1 MWYVALMT
9 GLPDLVL
16 ERLEAVHLMMMRI
29 LCLKGKDYSY
39 KTDNLLNPF
48 NTKLIMQF
56 LPTIQEEND

>member
-16 ERLEAVHLMMMRI
+16 ERLEAVHLTMMRI

-48 NTKLIMQF
+48 NPKLIM
-56 LPTIQEEND
+56 